1 MSKHHPDT
9 GSARSDGG
17 STRDSAGSHLGAA
30 SLHLAKAADRMVEG
44 VQVANVAARQA
55 LRDGLSESG
64 PELRAAGAEARA
76 AGSSAAQ
83 AAEQQVAALGEKGRQ
98 LAGRTGDFIRERPLA
113 AFGIAVASGFLLSRL
128 LRR

>member
-1 MSKHHPDT
+1 MSKHNPESIGT
-9 GSARSDGG
+9 RSGNHAQ
-17 STRDSAGSHLGAA
+17 DSAGSHLGAA

-55 LRDGLSESG
+55 LRDGLSESA

-83 AAEQQVAALGEKGRQ
+83 AAEQQVAALGQKGRE
-98 LAGRTGDFIRERPLA
+98 LASRGGDFIRERPLA
-113 AFGIAVASGFLLSRL
+113 AFGIAVAGGFLLSRL